1 MKDTE
6 LDRIATILEKL
17 AYEDDVRRIIR
28 KIKTIIIML
37 LIEDQVITAYSIF
50 LGATCILSFI
60 AYLVHEFFKNNKDG
74 ND

>member
-1 MKDTE
+1 
-6 LDRIATILEKL
+6 
-17 AYEDDVRRIIR
+17 
-28 KIKTIIIML
+28 ML